1 MQCNIT
7 DTYSDTQEKSP
18 TKILLTKNWSIEFLD
33 GLCSIRF
40 TVGIDGKTPLKSWL
54 FTER

>member
-40 TVGIDGKTPLKSWL
+40 TVGIDGKTPLKS
-54 FTER
+54 